1 VSRLYKVA
9 DNNSRSASAKLVDV
23 NQWIASIEEGDLWS
37 RRIYPSLPEA
47 IKPGTDRVLVSVAW
61 MVSTEKNVTMFEAAQ
76 ILTASLERRI
86 QNIHMRGAEL
96 AKSRLEAQLT
106 KTM

>member
-1 VSRLYKVA
+1 
-9 DNNSRSASAKLVDV
+9 
-23 NQWIASIEEGDLWS
+23 
-37 RRIYPSLPEA
+37 
-47 IKPGTDRVLVSVAW
+47 